1 MYKRQDEIRATLP
14 ELPWVRRAR
23 IQEEWQLPEKEF
35 RDLVNAGAL
44 DLVVD
49 TVEAGT
55 TPDEARA
62 WWVSYIM
69 AKANEQGK
77 DLDAI
82 GVSPADVA
90 RVVALVK
97 EGKLTTKLA
106 RQAIDGVIAGEGS
119 VDEVVEKRGLEVVRD
134 DSAIEKAVDDALAA
148 NPDIVEKYRAGNT
161 KVTGAI
167 VGAVM
172 KATQGKAD
180 PGQVNRLIAQKLG

>member
-1 MYKRQDEIRATLP
+1 
-14 ELPWVRRAR
+14 
-23 IQEEWQLPEKEF
+23 
-35 RDLVNAGAL
+35 
-44 DLVVD
+44 
-49 TVEAGT
+49 
-55 TPDEARA
+55 
-62 WWVSYIM
+62 M

-180 PGQVNRLIAQKLG
+180 PGHVNRLIAQKLG

>member
-1 MYKRQDEIRATLP
+1 M
-14 ELPWVRRAR
+14 RRAR

-44 DLVVD
+44 DLIVD

-62 WWVSYIM
+62 WWVSYI
-69 AKANEQGK
+69 AGKGNELGK
-77 DLDAI
+77 DLDAL
-82 GVSPADVA
+82 GVTPADVA
-90 RVVALVK
+90 RVVELVK
-97 EGKLTTKLA
+97 EGKLTTKLG
-106 RQAIDGVIAGEGS
+106 RQAIDGVIEGEGN

-134 DSAIEKAVDDALAA
+134 DGAIEAAVDEALAA
-148 NPDIVEKYRAGNT
+148 NPDIVEKYKAGNT

-180 PGQVNRLIAQKLG
+180 PKAINEIIAKKLAD